1 MVTGLYLAR
10 GSTQWFR
17 PNTPGREWAGSVAFH
32 LVPKSC
38 EYGRVKSSPWMWPV
52 ERSFCLERA
61 RPSPA
66 KSPIISRCQRSH
78 NGPWPALRDD
88 GRLSEGEGNNFLS
101 PMAGSL
107 SSGTTVMVDS
117 HELRLLFQPRS
128 SINSCPALVAAS
140 GVGVPFCPES
150 ATGPMAGAAETSVH
164 VS

>member
-1 MVTGLYLAR
+1 
-10 GSTQWFR
+10 
-17 PNTPGREWAGSVAFH
+17 
-32 LVPKSC
+32 
-38 EYGRVKSSPWMWPV
+38 MWPV

-150 ATGPMAGAAETSVH
+150 ATGPMAGAAETFVH
-164 VS
+164 VSYIFFFPERETSSLRSPTRSRLCVLEINLKIVPQKLAS